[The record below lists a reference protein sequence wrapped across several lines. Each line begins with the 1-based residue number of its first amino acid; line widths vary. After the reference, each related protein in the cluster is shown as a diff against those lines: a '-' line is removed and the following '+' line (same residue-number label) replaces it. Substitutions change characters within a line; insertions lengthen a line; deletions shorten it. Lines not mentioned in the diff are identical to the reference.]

1 MLHGSFQCFC
11 LRRNMSLLAGNMSMC
26 KIDTFGEESAMINND
41 IYPAM
46 TSACPR
52 LCTKVIL
59 NRVIELKWLQQFY
72 TLGDVPAHDCQLQEQ
87 RGRGGHCV
95 WSWQLCASDSVR
107 KQCANEQSTVPTSSK
122 STWYLVDQLCIC
134 LGGSRERAKH
144 PFLHTGG
151 HH

>member
-1 MLHGSFQCFC
+1 M
-11 LRRNMSLLAGNMSMC
+11 LAGNMSMC

-72 TLGDVPAHDCQLQEQ
+72 TLGGVGNSVLQIVFENSVQMNKVLSLHLPNQL
-87 RGRGGHCV
+87 G
-95 WSWQLCASDSVR
+95 
-107 KQCANEQSTVPTSSK
+107 
-122 STWYLVDQLCIC
+122 TW
-134 LGGSRERAKH
+134 
-144 PFLHTGG
+144 
-151 HH
+151 